1 MLINCVAYRD
11 GKRVAEIHKEEISD
25 YLRQAGTFVWVAMKD
40 PEPAEL
46 EEMEKEF
53 ELHPLAVEDARH
65 GHQRPKIE
73 EYGNQVFAVLR
84 TMELREEEVHCGEVN
99 LFVGPN
105 FVLSIRRETEPGFAA
120 VRERAESEPELL
132 QRGSGFV
139 FYALIDNIVDR
150 YFPLVDA
157 LEVELEK
164 IEDHIFEGEAGE
176 KAHANMR
183 ALYRLKHKGMTVR
196 HAVEPLIEGIH
207 KLYGGRVP
215 QPCSNTQEYFRD
227 VYDHLLRI
235 STQLDGLRDMFNT
248 AMQVNISM
256 ISLSENAVTKRLAAY
271 GALLAVP
278 TMLVGVWGMNFKH
291 MPELDW
297 ELGYPL
303 SLAAMAIIDV
313 LLWRRFRRI
322 GWL

>member
-1 MLINCVAYRD
+1 
-11 GKRVAEIHKEEISD
+11 
-25 YLRQAGTFVWVAMKD
+25 
-40 PEPAEL
+40 
-46 EEMEKEF
+46 MEHEF
-53 ELHPLAVEDARH
+53 GLHPLAVEDARH

-84 TMELREEEVHCGEVN
+84 TMELRAEELHCGEVN

>member
-11 GKRVAEIHKEEISD
+11 GKRVAEIHVEEISE
-25 YLRQAGTFVWVAMKD
+25 YLKQAGTFVWVAIKD

-46 EEMEKEF
+46 EKMEQEF
-53 ELHPLAVEDARH
+53 GLHPLAVEDARH

-84 TMELREEEVHCGEVN
+84 TIEMRGEEMHCGEVN

-105 FVLSIRRETEPGFAA
+105 FVLSIRRDTEPGFAA

-139 FYALIDNIVDR
+139 FYAIIDNIVDR
-150 YFPLVDA
+150 YFPIMDA
-157 LEVELEK
+157 LEVELEN

-176 KAHANMR
+176 KAQANMR

-196 HAVEPLIEGIH
+196 HSVEPLIEGIH

-235 STQLDGLRDMFNT
+235 STQLDGLRDMVTT

-256 ISLSENAVTKRLAAY
+256 ISLAENAVTKRLAAY

-303 SLAAMAIIDV
+303 SLAVMAVIDV

>member
-25 YLRQAGTFVWVAMKD
+25 YLKQAGTFVWVAMKD

-84 TMELREEEVHCGEVN
+84 TMELRAEELHCGEVN

>member
-11 GKRVAEIHKEEISD
+11 GKRVAEIHKEEISE
-25 YLRQAGTFVWVAMKD
+25 YLKQAGTFVWVAMKD

-46 EEMEKEF
+46 EEMEQEF
-53 ELHPLAVEDARH
+53 GLHPLAVEDARH

-84 TMELREEEVHCGEVN
+84 TVEIRGDELHCGEVN

-105 FVLSIRRETEPGFAA
+105 FVLSIRKDTEPGFAA

-196 HAVEPLIEGIH
+196 HSVEPLIEGIH

-215 QPCSNTQEYFRD
+215 QPCVNTQEYFRD

-297 ELGYPL
+297 IWGYPL
-303 SLAAMAIIDV
+303 SLAVMAIIDA

>member
-11 GKRVAEIHKEEISD
+11 GKRVAEIRKEEISD
-25 YLRQAGTFVWVAMKD
+25 YLKQSGTFVWVAMKD
-40 PEPAEL
+40 PEAIEL
-46 EEMEKEF
+46 EEMEQEF
-53 ELHPLAVEDARH
+53 DLHPLAVEDARH

-84 TMELREEEVHCGEVN
+84 TMEIRADELHCGEVN

-105 FVLSIRRETEPGFAA
+105 FVLSIRRDTEPGFAA
-120 VRERAESEPELL
+120 VRERAENEPELL

-183 ALYRLKHKGMTVR
+183 ALYQLKHKGMTVR

-215 QPCSNTQEYFRD
+215 QPCATTQEYFRD

-297 ELGYPL
+297 EIGYPL
-303 SLAAMAIIDV
+303 SIALMVVIDV
-313 LLWRRFRRI
+313 VLWVRFRRI